1 MIESITFF
9 KKNRKDKKD
18 KHPPNPEGDLTS
30 EQKGAR
36 DIIVFYLHNGDMD
49 NALKTKEKFNLPDEI
64 VHEVVK
70 NRIISLLRD
79 GYINEALKIK
89 EAFNPPDEMLSSP
102 EVYEAAKDGIIYF
115 LRRENIDDAL
125 RVKEKFNLPDE
136 IVHEATKNAIIY
148 LLLNGGLDIVPEI
161 KEAFNFPDEMLSSP
175 EVYARVKDEIISL
188 LRVGY
193 IDIVSKIKEALNF
206 SDEMLSSPEVYE
218 AAKDGIMHSLRN
230 GYTDIALKIKEAF
243 NLSDK
248 MFYSPEIKEAFLM
261 GFMFCLARK
270 NDVEKIFEIKEKF
283 GISDEALFP
292 PTHRRVVIKQLLQ
305 RQAYQQLR
313 KITEILGI
321 TDGEIQGI
329 DAELLKLDVSAKD
342 PYAEHEWLF
351 NGEKI
356 KRSVLLAKVLNGELG
371 IEQVV
376 LDFEIA
382 ESDLPR
388 IKEALRMIKEVV
400 YRKYSVFEREITNS
414 PHISE
419 IEKHSLLSAGNGRRT
434 ALLNTLFELTS
445 RLFIQTGEFRDFSTN
460 LSENNFA
467 NMLNTTES
475 WFSDIIKRGI
485 EAFLKV
491 YEIDIPLYD
500 RLYDE
505 FDLARGMGSHPME
518 VYLGRDGIYA
528 WLGRRVQDIARRRRM
543 GPQARKRIKESGKV
557 LEIKPR
563 YLVYPRYMRDRLG
576 YIAKRDYLAQ
586 ERITPDQDPFFFDT
600 GYTGTIPEDI
610 MKVMGFTSE
619 EIERRIKLLS
629 ATKESRRIRGIG
641 DSARKDIVEYIEGNA
656 QSENSAEGLIIDPG
670 TGKIKHIAQPASP
683 KDQFTFQMVRQ
694 AIVRHY
700 WFEEMNK

>member
-1 MIESITFF
+1 MLKINMIESITFF

-148 LLLNGGLDIVPEI
+148 LLLNGGLDIVP
-161 KEAFNFPDEMLSSP
+161 
-175 EVYARVKDEIISL
+175 
-188 LRVGY
+188 
-193 IDIVSKIKEALNF
+193 KIKEALNF

-356 KRSVLLAKVLNGELG
+356 KRSVLLAKELNGELG

-434 ALLNTLFELTS
+434 ALLNTL
-445 RLFIQTGEFRDFSTN
+445 
-460 LSENNFA
+460 
-467 NMLNTTES
+467 
-475 WFSDIIKRGI
+475 
-485 EAFLKV
+485 
-491 YEIDIPLYD
+491 
-500 RLYDE
+500 
-505 FDLARGMGSHPME
+505 
-518 VYLGRDGIYA
+518 
-528 WLGRRVQDIARRRRM
+528 
-543 GPQARKRIKESGKV
+543 
-557 LEIKPR
+557 
-563 YLVYPRYMRDRLG
+563 
-576 YIAKRDYLAQ
+576 
-586 ERITPDQDPFFFDT
+586 
-600 GYTGTIPEDI
+600 
-610 MKVMGFTSE
+610 
-619 EIERRIKLLS
+619 
-629 ATKESRRIRGIG
+629 
-641 DSARKDIVEYIEGNA
+641 
-656 QSENSAEGLIIDPG
+656 
-670 TGKIKHIAQPASP
+670 
-683 KDQFTFQMVRQ
+683 
-694 AIVRHY
+694 
-700 WFEEMNK
+700 

>member
-1 MIESITFF
+1 MLKINMIESITFF

-102 EVYEAAKDGIIYF
+102 EVYEAAKNG
-115 LRRENIDDAL
+115 
-125 RVKEKFNLPDE
+125 
-136 IVHEATKNAIIY
+136 IIY

-193 IDIVSKIKEALNF
+193 IDIVS
-206 SDEMLSSPEVYE
+206 
-218 AAKDGIMHSLRN
+218 
-230 GYTDIALKIKEAF
+230 KIKEAF

-351 NGEKI
+351 NWEKI

-434 ALLNTLFELTS
+434 ALLNPLFELTS

-491 YEIDIPLYD
+491 YEIDITLYD

-505 FDLARGMGSHPME
+505 CDLARGMGSHPME

-528 WLGRRVQDIARRRRM
+528 WLGRRVQDIARRRSM

-557 LEIKPR
+557 LEIKQR